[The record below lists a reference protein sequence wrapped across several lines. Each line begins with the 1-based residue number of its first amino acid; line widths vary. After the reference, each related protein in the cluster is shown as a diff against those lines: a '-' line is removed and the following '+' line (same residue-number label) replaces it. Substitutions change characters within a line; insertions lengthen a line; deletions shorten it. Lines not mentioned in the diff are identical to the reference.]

1 MDAPTKSER
10 KTVPVSGEPRV
21 QATNRSWPLAILLT
35 LPSNS
40 IRNSC
45 TFCFQSVIDLPR
57 SQTSMFPSPGVKNRT
72 GIFKLVNFS
81 ILLGWGNQNLL
92 VNGQEV

>member
-1 MDAPTKSER
+1 
-10 KTVPVSGEPRV
+10 
-21 QATNRSWPLAILLT
+21 
-35 LPSNS
+35 
-40 IRNSC
+40 
-45 TFCFQSVIDLPR
+45 
-57 SQTSMFPSPGVKNRT
+57 MFPSPGVKNRT